1 MGEEQRTDA
10 FILEHAPDAIIAI
23 DTERNILS
31 WNRGAEDVYR
41 FSTEE
46 AVGRRLLDMT
56 IPEDQM
62 GEAQAHLE
70 EVFSSSE
77 DTVQSF
83 EGLRRR
89 KDGLLIFVTTT
100 ARRISLPHAP
110 GGTVAI
116 LSDKDITRMRLLRD
130 TKMLESRF
138 RDVFE
143 LMPDAIV
150 VLNATGRIV
159 LVNQQAEELFGYAH
173 GALLGEPVEC
183 LLPER
188 LRAAHFGHRASYTRH
203 PRVRAMG
210 IGLELHGLRADGA
223 EIPVDVS
230 LSPLETPEGTL
241 VLSAIRDA
249 TERRQFETMLRDKN
263 TQLAAAM
270 QAKDR
275 FLATMSH
282 ELRTPLNAVIGFTG
296 TLLMGLAGPL
306 TTEQEKQLRTVR
318 ASGRHLLS
326 LINDLLDLA
335 RMDADKLDLA
345 LERVSCQEIV
355 EEVQTALRPQSDS
368 KGLSMILEMPPS
380 KLFITTDRRALTQIV
395 TNLAANAVKFCDRG
409 SVRISLRPLEDDGRR
424 SVQIAVADTGIGIK
438 QEHIPILFDAFT
450 RLEADSMQ
458 REGTGLGLHIS
469 KRLTDRLGGRI
480 QVESELGKGSV
491 FTLTLPGE

>member
-10 FILEHAPDAIIAI
+10 FILEHAPDAVIAI
-23 DTERNILS
+23 DAERKILS
-31 WNRGAEDVYR
+31 WNRGAEDVYG
-41 FSTEE
+41 FSATE
-46 AVGRRLLDMT
+46 AVGRSLPDLTTPD
-56 IPEDQM
+56 DQM
-62 GEAQAHLE
+62 TEARAHLDKVICGPDE
-70 EVFSSSE
+70 GLR
-77 DTVQSF
+77 SF

-100 ARRISLPHAP
+100 ARRIDAP
-110 GGTVAI
+110 DLLEGAAAI
-116 LSDKDITRMRLLRD
+116 LSERDVTRSRLMRD
-130 TKMLESRF
+130 SKMLENRF
-138 RDVFE
+138 RDVFD

-150 VLNATGRIV
+150 ALNATGRIV
-159 LVNQQAEELFGYAH
+159 LVNTQAEELFGYPR
-173 GALLGEPVEC
+173 GALIGEPVER

-188 LRAAHFGHRASYTRH
+188 LRGAHLGHRAGYSRH

-223 EIPVDVS
+223 EIPVEVS
-230 LSPLETPEGTL
+230 LSPLETPEGAL

-306 TTEQEKQLRTVR
+306 TEEQEKQLRTIR

-335 RMDADKLDLA
+335 RMDADKLDLC
-345 LERVSCQEIV
+345 LERVNCQEVI

-380 KLFITTDRRALTQIV
+380 KLFITTDRRAFTQVV

-409 SVRISLRPLEDDGRR
+409 SVRLSLRADADDGAR
-424 SVQIAVADTGIGIK
+424 SVQFSVADTGIGIRP
-438 QEHIPILFDAFT
+438 EHMPTLFDAFS
-450 RLEADSMQ
+450 RLDIDNMQ

-469 KRLTDRLGGRI
+469 KRLADRLGGRI
-480 QVESELGKGSV
+480 EVESEFGRGSV
-491 FTLTLPGE
+491 FTLTLPGD